1 MGVEDPAGVVDV
13 DELELE
19 LDRVQEQRLLDRIQG
34 DSKRHNAR
42 MQGVKDHQQDQPHQ
56 YRAVRTVDR
65 LVTRKI
71 GVGRKILHYV
81 HQILLLDGVVVG
93 EETEEEEE
101 DAAIG
106 VSAESGR

>member
-1 MGVEDPAGVVDV
+1 
-13 DELELE
+13 
-19 LDRVQEQRLLDRIQG
+19 
-34 DSKRHNAR
+34 

-56 YRAVRTVDR
+56 YRAVLTVDK

-81 HQILLLDGVVVG
+81 HQIRLPDGAVVG